1 MPPEPDAIDH
11 LRLIRQTMERSTAF
25 TAVPGW
31 GFVVMGFTA
40 LAASGLA
47 MLPHRLEGWLMV
59 WAAEAVLGIAIA
71 LLTMHRKAR
80 RQGTEML
87 SLAGRRLLTGLLPAL
102 TAGGILTAVLALSG
116 TTRLIPGVWLLMY
129 GVAVMQAGAFSV
141 RIVPV
146 MGAVFAVLGVA
157 ALASDWMWAN
167 AALGAGFGLT
177 HIAFG
182 WLIARRHGG

>member
-11 LRLIRQTMERSTAF
+11 IRLIRQTMERSTAF

-31 GFVVMGFTA
+31 GFVAIGCTA

-47 MLPHRLEGWLMV
+47 MLPHRTEGWLFI

-71 LLTMHRKAR
+71 LVTMHRKAR
-80 RQGTEML
+80 RQGTELL

-102 TAGGILTAVLALSG
+102 TAGGVLSAALLLHG
-116 TTRLIPGVWLLMY
+116 AWRLVPGVWLLMY

-167 AALGAGFGLT
+167 LLLGAGFGLT

-182 WLIARRHGG
+182 WLIARRYGG